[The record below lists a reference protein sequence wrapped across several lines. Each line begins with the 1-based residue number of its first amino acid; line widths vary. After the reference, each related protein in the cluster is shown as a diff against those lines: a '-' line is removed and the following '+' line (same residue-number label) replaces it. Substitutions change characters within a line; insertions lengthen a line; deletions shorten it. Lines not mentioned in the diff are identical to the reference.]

1 MESIMSIFTPKKMT
15 SFLNENAT
23 VRQAIELFDVHK
35 YSVIPL
41 VDNEGHYAGTLS
53 EGDLLRFLKN
63 KVGYDIKAAEKVSI
77 KDMER
82 YREYRALEVSSMRS
96 EFFVLSLD
104 QNFIPVTDDKGIY
117 IGIVTRREI
126 IKVLSNKMKCN
137 IKNSPKL

>member
-1 MESIMSIFTPKKMT
+1 MSIFTPKKMT
-15 SFLNENAT
+15 AFLNENAT

-41 VDNEGHYAGTLS
+41 VDNDGRFVGTLS
-53 EGDLLRFLKN
+53 EGDLLCFLKN
-63 KVGYDIKAAEKVSI
+63 KAKYDIKASEKVSV

-82 YREYRALEVSSMRS
+82 YRQYHSLEVSSMWS

-117 IGIVTRREI
+117 IGIVKRREI
-126 IKVLSNKMKCN
+126 IKFLSDKVEMHYKD
-137 IKNSPKL
+137 

>member
-1 MESIMSIFTPKKMT
+1 MSIFTPKKMT
-15 SFLNENAT
+15 AFLNENAT

-41 VDNEGHYAGTLS
+41 VDNDGRFVGTLS
-53 EGDLLRFLKN
+53 EGDLLCFLKN
-63 KVGYDIKAAEKVSI
+63 KVKYDIKASEKVSV

-82 YREYRALEVSSMRS
+82 YRQYHSLEVSSMWS

-117 IGIVTRREI
+117 IGIVKRREI
-126 IKVLSNKMKCN
+126 IKFLSDKVEMHYKD
-137 IKNSPKL
+137 

>member
-1 MESIMSIFTPKKMT
+1 MT
-15 SFLNENAT
+15 AFLNENST

-41 VDNEGHYAGTLS
+41 VDNDGHFVGTLS
-53 EGDLLRFLKN
+53 EGDLLCFLKN
-63 KVGYDIKAAEKVSI
+63 KVKYDIKATEKVSV

-82 YREYRALEVSSMRS
+82 YREYRSLEVNSMWS

-117 IGIVTRREI
+117 IGIVKRREI
-126 IKVLSNKMKCN
+126 IKFLSDKVEMHYK
-137 IKNSPKL
+137 S

>member
-15 SFLNENAT
+15 AFLNENAT

-41 VDNEGHYAGTLS
+41 VDNDGRFVGTLS
-53 EGDLLRFLKN
+53 EGDLLCFLKN
-63 KVGYDIKAAEKVSI
+63 RVKYDIKASEKVSV

-82 YREYRALEVSSMRS
+82 YRQYHSLEVSSMWS

-117 IGIVTRREI
+117 IGIVKRREI
-126 IKVLSNKMKCN
+126 IKFLSDKVEMHYKD
-137 IKNSPKL
+137 

>member
-15 SFLNENAT
+15 SFLNENVT
-23 VRQAIELFDVHK
+23 VRQAIEIFDVHK
-35 YSVIPL
+35 YAVIPL
-41 VDNEGHYAGTLS
+41 VDNDGHFVGTLS

-77 KDMER
+77 KEMER
-82 YREYRALEVSSMRS
+82 YREYRSLEVSSMWS

-104 QNFIPVTDDKGIY
+104 QNFIPVVDDKGIY

-126 IKVLSNKMKCN
+126 IKFLSNKVELQYKD
-137 IKNSPKL
+137 K

>member
-1 MESIMSIFTPKKMT
+1 MSIFTPKKMT
-15 SFLNENAT
+15 AFLNENST

-41 VDNEGHYAGTLS
+41 VDNDGHFVGTLS
-53 EGDLLRFLKN
+53 EGDLLCFLKN
-63 KVGYDIKAAEKVSI
+63 KVKYDIKATEKVSV

-82 YREYRALEVSSMRS
+82 YREYRSLEVNSMWS

-117 IGIVTRREI
+117 IGIVKRREI
-126 IKVLSNKMKCN
+126 IKFLSDKVEMHYK
-137 IKNSPKL
+137 S

>member
-1 MESIMSIFTPKKMT
+1 MSIFTPKKMT
-15 SFLNENAT
+15 AFLNENAT

-41 VDNEGHYAGTLS
+41 VDNDGRFVGTLS
-53 EGDLLRFLKN
+53 EGDLLCFLKN
-63 KVGYDIKAAEKVSI
+63 RVKYDIKASEKVSV

-82 YREYRALEVSSMRS
+82 YRQYHSLEVSSMWS

-117 IGIVTRREI
+117 IGIVKRREI
-126 IKVLSNKMKCN
+126 IKFLSDKVEMHYKD
-137 IKNSPKL
+137 

>member
-15 SFLNENAT
+15 AFLNENST

-41 VDNEGHYAGTLS
+41 VDNEGHFVGTLS
-53 EGDLLRFLKN
+53 EGDLLCFLKN
-63 KVGYDIKAAEKVSI
+63 KVGYDIKATEKVLI
-77 KDMER
+77 KDMDR
-82 YREYRALEVSSMRS
+82 YRQYQSLEVSSMWS

-117 IGIVTRREI
+117 IGIVKRREI
-126 IKVLSNKMKCN
+126 IKYLSEKVEMHYKG
-137 IKNSPKL
+137 

>member
-15 SFLNENAT
+15 AFLNENAT

-41 VDNEGHYAGTLS
+41 VDNDGRFVGTLS
-53 EGDLLRFLKN
+53 EGDLLCFLKN
-63 KVGYDIKAAEKVSI
+63 KAKYDIKASEKVSV

-82 YREYRALEVSSMRS
+82 YRQYHSLEVSSMWS

-117 IGIVTRREI
+117 IGIVKRREI
-126 IKVLSNKMKCN
+126 IKFLSDKVEMHYKD
-137 IKNSPKL
+137 

>member
-15 SFLNENAT
+15 AFLNENST

-41 VDNEGHYAGTLS
+41 VDNDGHFVGTLS
-53 EGDLLRFLKN
+53 EGDLLCFLKN
-63 KVGYDIKAAEKVSI
+63 KVKYDIKATEKVSV

-82 YREYRALEVSSMRS
+82 YREYRSLEVNSMWS

-117 IGIVTRREI
+117 IGIVKRREI
-126 IKVLSNKMKCN
+126 IKFLSDKVEMHYK
-137 IKNSPKL
+137 S

>member
-15 SFLNENAT
+15 AFLNENAT

-41 VDNEGHYAGTLS
+41 VDNDGRFVGTLS
-53 EGDLLRFLKN
+53 EGDLLCFLKN
-63 KVGYDIKAAEKVSI
+63 KVKYDIKASEKVSV

-82 YREYRALEVSSMRS
+82 YRQYHSLEVSSMWS

-117 IGIVTRREI
+117 IGIVKRREI
-126 IKVLSNKMKCN
+126 IKFLSDKVEMHYKD
-137 IKNSPKL
+137 